1 MMATQGKSVLTLAA
15 SIAMVGWAAVA
26 ASCAAAQMHQPA
38 VVVAPVPVAE
48 VLLPPASPV
57 MASASAS
64 VLRVTVTPTVSGAT
78 WPALLQPR
86 LRVAGEP
93 GGGVNLP
100 PWTLYPPEEPAT
112 FTVRVPTVIRQAVGR
127 GQAIHLTLTATPLD
141 AMAAQGLA
149 APTFSVAA
157 VWGSP

>member
-1 MMATQGKSVLTLAA
+1 MMATQAESTLTLAA

-38 VVVAPVPVAE
+38 TVVAPVPVAE
-48 VLLPPASPV
+48 VLLPAPQVMAPAS
-57 MASASAS
+57 AT
-64 VLRVTVTPTVSGAT
+64 VLRVTVRPTASAVT

-100 PWTLYPPEEPAT
+100 PWTLYPPVEPAT
-112 FTVRVPTVIRQAVGR
+112 FTVPVPAGIRQALRR
-127 GQAIHLTLTATPLD
+127 GQAIHLSVTATPLD

-157 VWGSP
+157 AWGSP